1 MGNRRTPA
9 EQLADMES
17 KKRQIAERIEAL
29 SARTKA
35 RQRKD
40 DDRRRVLLGSI
51 ILADLTSLGPGS
63 TLASY
68 IRDRLPAVMRDG
80 DERLFITLLQGD
92 AS

>member
-1 MGNRRTPA
+1 MGSRRTPA
-9 EQLADMES
+9 EQLADLES
-17 KKRQIAERIEAL
+17 KKRQLAERIEAL
-29 SARTKA
+29 SARAKE

-51 ILADLTSLGPGS
+51 ILADLSSVGTSS

-68 IRDRLPAVMRDG
+68 IRDRLPSVMRDG
-80 DERLFITLLQGD
+80 DERLFADLLQG